1 MNVEKRKIKDISY
14 GKAIKKKKG
23 KYFGLPL

>member
-1 MNVEKRKIKDISY
+1 MNVEKRKIKDVHY
-14 GKAIKKKKG
+14 ENAIKKKKS

>member
-1 MNVEKRKIKDISY
+1 MNVEKRKIKDVHY
-14 GKAIKKKKG
+14 GNANQKKKS